1 MLNDYVCIILDIFC
15 ISVYF
20 FNMYIKFIL
29 NNKIFIYKDCVFILF
44 IEDIIKICVFFCEL
58 FLCGDFFVLLI

>member
-44 IEDIIKICVFFCEL
+44 IEDI
-58 FLCGDFFVLLI
+58 